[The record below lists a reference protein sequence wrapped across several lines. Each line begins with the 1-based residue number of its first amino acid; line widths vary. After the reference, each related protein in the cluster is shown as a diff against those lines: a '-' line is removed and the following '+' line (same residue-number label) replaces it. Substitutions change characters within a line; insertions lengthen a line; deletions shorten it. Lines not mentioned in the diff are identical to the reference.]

1 MKLFKSAL
9 ILLTASFVLH
19 SCGGGDPRADDDLS
33 DLMDEYD
40 ENIEEEE
47 KVDLSPI
54 EVSWEQLIS
63 DELVDNQNVIFNAY
77 VGKLPTTMYSYD
89 NREITVE
96 FYPRRNQIQGEKMR
110 VDITIG
116 TSPGH
121 VRSLPEEYAQ
131 EDLKIVCEGGKTAG
145 VGSFVQV
152 HGVFS
157 NSTADYYNYLDLTKI
172 SLLENSFDE
181 STFDKAVELTNE
193 VIEDTT
199 LDDTYSYMDVSMETS
214 MYMSPWDGRYSVNIS
229 QKNNSFLKSAY
240 ITIGAQAG
248 GMDQL
253 TDGFTDKDFIVYDYN
268 GDAQKAASGKYRI
281 FGTFNPLDV
290 EAKGTFS
297 VEEIKKL

>member
-1 MKLFKSAL
+1 MNFFKTSF
-9 ILLTASFVLH
+9 ILLTASFALY

-33 DLMDEYD
+33 DLMDEFD
-40 ENIEEEE
+40 ESFEEEE
-47 KVDLSPI
+47 KVDLSPVD
-54 EVSWEQLIS
+54 VSWEKLIS
-63 DELVDNQNVIFNAY
+63 DELVDHQNVIFDAY
-77 VGKLPTTMYSYD
+77 IGKLPTTMYNYD
-89 NREITVE
+89 NREMTIE
-96 FYPRRNQIQGEKMR
+96 FYPRRNQVQGEKMR

-145 VGSFVQV
+145 VGSFVKV
-152 HGVFS
+152 RGVFT

-172 SLLENSFDE
+172 TLLEDGFDE
-181 STFDKAVELTNE
+181 AIFDKAVELTNL

-199 LDDTYSYMDVSMETS
+199 LDDSYSYMDVSMETS

-229 QKNNSFLKSAY
+229 QKNNSYLKSAY
-240 ITIGAQAG
+240 ITIGSKPG
-248 GMDQL
+248 GMNQL
-253 TDGFTDKDFIVYDYN
+253 TDGFTDKDFIVHDYN
-268 GDAQKAASGKYRI
+268 GEDQKAASGKYRI